1 MKNIYPWQNEV
12 WQILAQ
18 DQASRGHALLL
29 RGRKGIGKLGFA
41 QYLAKFLLCEKT
53 SSESASCGNCL
64 SCRWFEQGGHP
75 DFRLVEPEALSGLSG
90 EIKTNLRSD
99 TEANAE
105 IEPGNT
111 KSKKKPSKQI
121 SVAQIRALTDL
132 INLSSHRG
140 GYKIILIH
148 PAETMNDAAANALL
162 KNLEEPPSQ
171 TLFILVTHRPHH
183 LLPTIRSRCR
193 QIAMPTPNLTLA
205 IDWLDQQ
212 GIKDPNASLAAVG
225 YAPLAALEY
234 NDDEYFLQHE
244 FFIKHISTLKSFNP
258 IFLAEK
264 MQKSDLPTV
273 VNWLQKWCYDLIS
286 FRITGRIRYHLS
298 MQTTIKVLVPKID
311 PRRLARYLRS
321 LIDMQRLSHH
331 PLNPRLFLEEI
342 LISYAMLLAP
352 ARSNQV
358 G

>member
-1 MKNIYPWQNEV
+1 MNDIYPWQNEV
-12 WQILAQ
+12 WQILTQ

-41 QYLAKFLLCEKT
+41 QYLAKFLLCEKP
-53 SSESASCGNCL
+53 SSENKACENCPSCK
-64 SCRWFEQGGHP
+64 WFAQGGHP
-75 DFRLVEPEALSGLSG
+75 DFRLVEPEAPSGLSD
-90 EIKTNLRSD
+90 EIKTKLRSD

-121 SVAQIRALTDL
+121 IVEQIRAFTDL

-148 PAETMNDAAANALL
+148 PAETMNVVAAHALL

-183 LLPTIRSRCR
+183 LLPTIRSRCW
-193 QIAMPTPNLTLA
+193 QIAMPTPDLTLA

-212 GIKDPNASLAAVG
+212 GIKDPKASLAVVG
-225 YAPLAALEY
+225 YAPLAVLEY
-234 NDDEYFLQHE
+234 NDDEYLLQHE
-244 FFIKHISTLKSFNP
+244 SFIKHISTLKSFNP

-264 MQKSDLPTV
+264 MQKFDLPTV

-298 MQTTIKVLVPKID
+298 MQDTIKVLVPKID
-311 PRRLARYLRS
+311 PRQLARYLRS
-321 LIDMQRLSHH
+321 LIEMQRLSHH
-331 PLNPRLFLEEI
+331 SLNSRLFLEEI
-342 LISYAMLLAP
+342 LISYAMLMAP
-352 ARSNQV
+352 SRIN
-358 G
+358 

>member
-1 MKNIYPWQNEV
+1 MKDIYPWQNEV
-12 WQILAQ
+12 WQILTQ

-41 QYLAKFLLCEKT
+41 QYLAKFLLCEKP
-53 SSESASCGNCL
+53 SSERQACENCS

-75 DFRLVEPEALSGLSG
+75 DFRLVELSELSD
-90 EIKTNLRSD
+90 EINTRVRSD
-99 TEANAE
+99 TEANTE
-105 IEPGNT
+105 VRPSNT

-121 SVAQIRALTDL
+121 IVEQIRALTDL
-132 INLSSHRG
+132 INMSSHRG

-148 PAETMNDAAANALL
+148 PVETMNVAAANALL
-162 KNLEEPPSQ
+162 KNLEEPPPQ

-193 QIAMPTPNLTLA
+193 QIAMPTPDFTQA

-212 GIKDPNASLAAVG
+212 GIKDPKASLALAAVG

-234 NDDEYFLQHE
+234 YDDEYFLQHE
-244 FFIKHISTLKSFNP
+244 SFIKHISTLKSLNP
-258 IFLAEK
+258 IFLAEE

-286 FRITGRIRYHLS
+286 YRITGRIRYHLA
-298 MQTTIKVLVPKID
+298 MQTTINALVPKID
-311 PRRLARYLRS
+311 PRQLARYLRS

-342 LISYAMLLAP
+342 LISYAMLMAP
-352 ARSNQV
+352 ARSN
-358 G
+358 

>member
-1 MKNIYPWQNEV
+1 MNDIYPWQNEV
-12 WQILAQ
+12 WQILTQ

-41 QYLAKFLLCEKT
+41 QYLAKFLLCEKP
-53 SSESASCGNCL
+53 SSEKKACENCPSCK
-64 SCRWFEQGGHP
+64 WFAQGGHP
-75 DFRLVEPEALSGLSG
+75 DFRLVEPEASSGLSD
-90 EIKTNLRSD
+90 EIKTKLRSD
-99 TEANAE
+99 TEANTE

-121 SVAQIRALTDL
+121 IIEQIRAFTDL

-148 PAETMNDAAANALL
+148 PAETMNVAAAHALL

-183 LLPTIRSRCR
+183 LLPTIRSRCW
-193 QIAMPTPNLTLA
+193 QIAMPTPDLTLA

-212 GIKDPNASLAAVG
+212 GIKDPKASLAVVG
-225 YAPLAALEY
+225 YAPLAVLEY
-234 NDDEYFLQHE
+234 NDDEYLLQHE
-244 FFIKHISTLKSFNP
+244 SFIKHISTLKSFNP

-264 MQKSDLPTV
+264 MQKFDLPTV

-298 MQTTIKVLVPKID
+298 MQDTIKVLVPKID
-311 PRRLARYLRS
+311 PRQLARYLRS
-321 LIDMQRLSHH
+321 LIEMQRLSHH
-331 PLNPRLFLEEI
+331 SLNSRLFLEEI
-342 LISYAMLLAP
+342 LISYAMLMAP
-352 ARSNQV
+352 SRIN
-358 G
+358 

>member
-1 MKNIYPWQNEV
+1 MNDIYPWQNEV
-12 WQILAQ
+12 WQILTQ

-41 QYLAKFLLCEKT
+41 QYLAKFLLCEKP
-53 SSESASCGNCL
+53 SSEKKACENCPSCK
-64 SCRWFEQGGHP
+64 WFAQGGHP
-75 DFRLVEPEALSGLSG
+75 DFRLVEPEAPSGLSD
-90 EIKTNLRSD
+90 EIKTKLRSD
-99 TEANAE
+99 TEANTE

-121 SVAQIRALTDL
+121 IIEQIRAFTDL

-148 PAETMNDAAANALL
+148 PAETMNVAAAHALL

-183 LLPTIRSRCR
+183 LLPTIRSRCW
-193 QIAMPTPNLTLA
+193 QIAMPTPDLTLA

-212 GIKDPNASLAAVG
+212 GIKDPKASLAVVG
-225 YAPLAALEY
+225 YAPLAVLEY
-234 NDDEYFLQHE
+234 NDDEYLLQHE
-244 FFIKHISTLKSFNP
+244 SFIKHISTLKSFNP

-264 MQKSDLPTV
+264 MQKFDLPTV

-286 FRITGRIRYHLS
+286 FRITGSIRYHLS
-298 MQTTIKVLVPKID
+298 MQDTIKVLVPKID
-311 PRRLARYLRS
+311 PRQLARYLRS
-321 LIDMQRLSHH
+321 LIEMQRLSHH
-331 PLNPRLFLEEI
+331 SLNSRLFLEEI
-342 LISYAMLLAP
+342 LISYAMLMAP
-352 ARSNQV
+352 SRIN
-358 G
+358 

>member
-29 RGRKGIGKLGFA
+29 KGRKGIGKLGFA
-41 QYLAKFLLCEKT
+41 QYLTKFLLCEKP
-53 SSESASCGNCL
+53 SSEREACENCP

-75 DFRLVEPEALSGLSG
+75 DFRLVEPETLSELSD
-90 EIKTNLRSD
+90 EINTKVRSD
-99 TEANAE
+99 TEANTE
-105 IEPGNT
+105 VRPSNT
-111 KSKKKPSKQI
+111 KSRKKPSKQI
-121 SVAQIRALTDL
+121 SVVQIRALTDL
-132 INLSSHRG
+132 INMSSHRG

-148 PAETMNDAAANALL
+148 PVETMNVAAANALL
-162 KNLEEPPSQ
+162 KNLEEPPPQ

-193 QIAMPTPNLTLA
+193 QIAMPTPDFTQA

-212 GIKDPNASLAAVG
+212 GIKDPKASLALAAVG

-244 FFIKHISTLKSFNP
+244 SFIKHISTLKSFNP
-258 IFLAEK
+258 IFLAEE

-286 FRITGRIRYHLS
+286 YRITGRIRYHLA
-298 MQTTIKVLVPKID
+298 MQATINALVPKID
-311 PRRLARYLRS
+311 PRQLARYLRS

-342 LISYAMLLAP
+342 LISYAMLMAP
-352 ARSNQV
+352 ARSN
-358 G
+358 

>member
-1 MKNIYPWQNEV
+1 MKDIYPWQNEV
-12 WQILAQ
+12 WQILTQ

-29 RGRKGIGKLGFA
+29 RGRKGIGKFGFA
-41 QYLAKFLLCEKT
+41 QYLAKFLLCEKP
-53 SSESASCGNCL
+53 SSERKACENCS

-75 DFRLVEPEALSGLSG
+75 DFRLVEPETLSELSD
-90 EIKTNLRSD
+90 EINTKVRSD
-99 TEANAE
+99 TEANTE
-105 IEPGNT
+105 VRPSNT

-121 SVAQIRALTDL
+121 SVVQIRALTDL
-132 INLSSHRG
+132 INMSSHRG

-148 PAETMNDAAANALL
+148 PVETMNVAAANAIL
-162 KNLEEPPSQ
+162 KNLEEPPPQ

-193 QIAMPTPNLTLA
+193 QIAMPTPDFTQA

-212 GIKDPNASLAAVG
+212 GIKDPKASLALAAVG

-244 FFIKHISTLKSFNP
+244 SFIKHISTLKSFNP
-258 IFLAEK
+258 IFLAEE

-286 FRITGRIRYHLS
+286 YRITGRIRYHLA
-298 MQTTIKVLVPKID
+298 MQATINALVPKID
-311 PRRLARYLRS
+311 PRQLARYLRS

-342 LISYAMLLAP
+342 LISYAMLMAP
-352 ARSNQV
+352 ARSN
-358 G
+358 